1 MERFAGKTVLVTGG
15 SSGIGRAI
23 VLAFAREG
31 GRVFAA
37 ARRERELQAVRAEAR
52 DGSVEVLTLDVRD
65 AAAVRQAVRHVI
77 ELAGR
82 LDVLVNCA
90 GIARSEP
97 VLEMSYESWCDT
109 LDSNLSGAFVAAQEA
124 ARHMVAAGGG
134 AIVNVSSI
142 CAYYAES
149 PDASYCASKAGLT
162 MLTQCMAYELG
173 HLGVRCNSVAPGL
186 TLTPMLGDDLDD
198 SDVYREQMRRIP
210 LRRPARPEEQ
220 AAAVLFLASDDASYV
235 NGEMLVVD
243 GGQTRG
249 FWYYPGDEPPV
260 PLAKTARAGIIASSP
275 DEAST
280 RDNDTP
286 HGGRQS

>member
-1 MERFAGKTVLVTGG
+1 MERFAGRTVLVTGG

-37 ARRERELQAVRAEAR
+37 ARRERELEDVRAEAR
-52 DGSVEVLTLDVRD
+52 DGSVEALALDVRD
-65 AAAVRQAVRHVI
+65 EAAVRQAVRHVI
-77 ELAGR
+77 EIAGR

-90 GIARSEP
+90 GIARSDP
-97 VLEMSYESWCDT
+97 VLAMSYESWRDT
-109 LDSNLSGAFVAAQEA
+109 LDTNLNGAFVAAQEA

-173 HLGVRCNSVAPGL
+173 HLGVRSNCVAPGL
-186 TLTPMLGDDLDD
+186 TQTPMIGDDLADP
-198 SDVYREQMRRIP
+198 DVYREQMRRIP
-210 LRRPARPEEQ
+210 LRRPATPEEQ
-220 AAAVLFLASDDASYV
+220 AAAVLFLASDEASYV

-249 FWYYPGDEPPV
+249 FWYYPADEPPV
-260 PLAKTARAGIIASSP
+260 PPSTGPSRAPIA
-275 DEAST
+275 A
-280 RDNDTP
+280 
-286 HGGRQS
+286 G

>member
-1 MERFAGKTVLVTGG
+1 MTRFTGKTVLVTGG

-31 GRVFAA
+31 ARVFAA
-37 ARRERELQAVRAEAR
+37 ARRERELEAVRSEAEAR
-52 DGSVEVLTLDVRD
+52 GDRVEALTLDVRN
-65 AAAVRQAVRHVI
+65 ATTLRRAVRRVV
-77 ELAGR
+77 ETAGR

-90 GIARSEP
+90 GIARGEP
-97 VLEMSYESWCDT
+97 VLQVSEESWRET
-109 LDSNLSGAFVAAQEA
+109 LETNLTAAFVTGQEA
-124 ARHMVAAGGG
+124 ARHMAAAGGG

-173 HLGVRCNSVAPGL
+173 HLGVRCNCVAPGL
-186 TLTPMLGDDLDD
+186 TETPMLGDDLDRP
-198 SDVYREQMRRIP
+198 DVYREQMRRIP
-210 LRRPARPEEQ
+210 LRRPGTPEEQ
-220 AAAVLFLASDDASYV
+220 AAAVLFLASDEASYV

-249 FWYYPGDEPPV
+249 FWYYPADEPPV
-260 PLAKTARAGIIASSP
+260 SP
-275 DEAST
+275 RS
-280 RDNDTP
+280 
-286 HGGRQS
+286 GG